1 MGRRGQHT
9 PSKIP
14 GDLTDPYGFVVM
26 VSEFE
31 TWMGVHGY
39 SPATI
44 SNRRR
49 MLGFFIVWLDE
60 RGVGRPAD
68 VTRPMVERYQR
79 HLFHYRKVDGD
90 PLTFRSQAQRLLAVR
105 AFYKWAAKQRRVLY
119 NPAAELELPKVEKRL
134 PRPALTVTEA
144 ELVMAVPNTTT
155 TIGLRDRAML
165 EVLYSTGIR
174 RAELA
179 GLHLFDLDADR
190 KTLLIRQ
197 GKGRKDRL
205 IPIGVRALQWCDRYL
220 HDSRPMLA
228 AEPDDG
234 VLFLTVD
241 GTAFS
246 PDRLTQLARDHVE
259 TSGIAKQGAC
269 HLFRHTMA
277 TLMLEGGADIRYV
290 QQMLGHADISTTQI
304 YTQVNIHQLAA
315 IHAATHPAST
325 GLPKTKRPA
334 AHSND
339 SGHVDGLKVSVTA
352 LLAVLE
358 QEDQQENRTPQ
369 SPPEPAPAA
378 SPADPSPAELTPA
391 ELLVR
396 RRPAAHARTATLR
409 N

>member
-14 GDLTDPYGFVVM
+14 GDLTDPYGFVRM
-26 VSEFE
+26 VAEFE

-39 SPATI
+39 STATI

-60 RGVGRPAD
+60 RGIHRPAD

-79 HLFHYRKVDGD
+79 HLFHYRKTDGD

-119 NPAAELELPKVEKRL
+119 NPAAELELPKVERRL
-134 PRPALTVTEA
+134 PRPALSAAEA
-144 ELVMAVPNTTT
+144 ETVLAVPDISTVV
-155 TIGLRDRAML
+155 GLRDRAML

-190 KTLLIRQ
+190 RTLLIRQ
-197 GKGRKDRL
+197 GKNKKDRL
-205 IPIGVRALQWCDRYL
+205 IPIGARALEWIDRYYAT
-220 HDSRPMLA
+220 SRPSLA

-241 GTAFS
+241 GTPFS

-259 TSGIAKQGAC
+259 TSGVPKTGAC

-304 YTQVNIHQLAA
+304 YTQVTIHQLAA
-315 IHAATHPAST
+315 IHAATHPATTNVARS
-325 GLPKTKRPA
+325 KRPVVPETG
-334 AHSND
+334 
-339 SGHVDGLKVSVTA
+339 SGVGDGLKVSVAA
-352 LLAVLE
+352 LLSALE
-358 QEDQQENRTPQ
+358 QEDQQENRPDLDPAT
-369 SPPEPAPAA
+369 PAPA
-378 SPADPSPAELTPA
+378 TPA
-391 ELLVR
+391 ATAADQLVR
-396 RRPAAHARTATLR
+396 RRQPNHQRTGTLR
-409 N
+409 S

>member
-1 MGRRGQHT
+1 MGRRGTHT
-9 PSKIP
+9 PSHIP
-14 GDLTDPYGFVVM
+14 GDLTDPYGFPRM
-26 VSEFE
+26 VAEFE

-39 SPATI
+39 STATVE
-44 SNRRR
+44 NRRR

-60 RGVGRPAD
+60 RGVHRPAD
-68 VTRPMVERYQR
+68 VTRAMVERYQR
-79 HLFHYRKVDGD
+79 HLFHYRKTDGD

-119 NPAAELELPKVEKRL
+119 NPAAELELPKVERRL
-134 PRPALTVTEA
+134 PRPALTASEA
-144 ELVMAVPNTTT
+144 ETVLAVPDISTTV
-155 TIGLRDRAML
+155 GLRDRAML

-190 KTLLIRQ
+190 RTLLIRQ
-197 GKGRKDRL
+197 GKNKKDRL
-205 IPIGVRALQWCDRYL
+205 IPIGARALEWIDRYL
-220 HDSRPMLA
+220 AASRPSLA

-259 TSGIAKQGAC
+259 NAGVAKQGAC

-304 YTQVNIHQLAA
+304 YTQVTIHQLAA
-315 IHAATHPAST
+315 IHAATHPATT
-325 GLPKTKRPA
+325 GLPRSKRPA
-334 AHSND
+334 VPEQS
-339 SGHVDGLKVSVTA
+339 SGVGDGLKVSVAA
-352 LLAVLE
+352 LFAALE
-358 QEDQQENRTPQ
+358 EEDQQENRAPT
-369 SPPEPAPAA
+369 SPATPAPAA
-378 SPADPSPAELTPA
+378 PSMSPAEQ
-391 ELLVR
+391 LVR
-396 RRPAAHARTATLR
+396 RRTPNHQRTGHLR
-409 N
+409 S

>member
-14 GDLTDPYGFVVM
+14 GDLTDPYGFVRLVG
-26 VSEFE
+26 EFE

-39 SPATI
+39 STATI
-44 SNRRR
+44 DNRRR

-60 RGVGRPAD
+60 RGIHRPAD

-79 HLFHYRKVDGD
+79 HLFHYRKTDGD

-105 AFYKWAAKQRRVLY
+105 AIYKRAAKQRRVLY
-119 NPAAELELPKVEKRL
+119 NPAAELELPKVERRL
-134 PRPALTVTEA
+134 PRPALTAGEA
-144 ELVMAVPNTTT
+144 ETVLAVPDISTVV
-155 TIGLRDRAML
+155 GLRDRAML

-197 GKGRKDRL
+197 GKNKKDRL
-205 IPIGVRALQWCDRYL
+205 IPIGARALEWIDRYYAT
-220 HDSRPMLA
+220 SRPSLA

-259 TSGIAKQGAC
+259 TSGVPKTGAC

-304 YTQVNIHQLAA
+304 YTQVTIHQLAA
-315 IHAATHPAST
+315 IHAATHPATTNVSRSR
-325 GLPKTKRPA
+325 RPA
-334 AHSND
+334 VDQPA
-339 SGHVDGLKVSVTA
+339 DGLKVSVAA
-352 LLAVLE
+352 LLSVLE
-358 QEDQQENRTPQ
+358 EEDQQ
-369 SPPEPAPAA
+369 
-378 SPADPSPAELTPA
+378 
-391 ELLVR
+391 
-396 RRPAAHARTATLR
+396 
-409 N
+409 

>member
-14 GDLTDPYGFVVM
+14 GDLADPYGFVRLVG
-26 VSEFE
+26 EFE

-39 SPATI
+39 STATVE
-44 SNRRR
+44 NRRR

-60 RGVGRPAD
+60 RGITRPAD

-79 HLFHYRKVDGD
+79 HLFHYRKTDGD

-119 NPAAELELPKVEKRL
+119 NPAAELELPKVERRL
-134 PRPALTVTEA
+134 PRPALTASEA
-144 ELVMAVPNTTT
+144 ETVLAVPDTTT
-155 TIGLRDRAML
+155 VIGLRDRAML

-179 GLHLFDLDADR
+179 GLCLFDLDADR
-190 KTLLIRQ
+190 RTLLIRQ
-197 GKGRKDRL
+197 GKNKKDRL
-205 IPIGVRALQWCDRYL
+205 IPIGARALEWIDRYL
-220 HDSRPMLA
+220 ATSRPQLA

-234 VLFLTVD
+234 VLFLTID

-259 TSGIAKQGAC
+259 ASGVAKTGAC

-304 YTQVNIHQLAA
+304 YTQVTIHQLAA
-315 IHAATHPAST
+315 IHAATHPATTNTPRS
-325 GLPKTKRPA
+325 KRAAPEAPA
-334 AHSND
+334 
-339 SGHVDGLKVSVTA
+339 DGLKVSVAA
-352 LLAVLE
+352 LLSALE
-358 QEDQQENRTPQ
+358 QEDQQENRPH
-369 SPPEPAPAA
+369 PDPAKPAPA
-378 SPADPSPAELTPA
+378 TPA
-391 ELLVR
+391 EQLVR
-396 RRPAAHARTATLR
+396 RRAPNHQRTGTLR
-409 N
+409 S

>member
-1 MGRRGQHT
+1 MGRRGQHA
-9 PSKIP
+9 PSHIP
-14 GDLTDPYGFVVM
+14 GDLTDPYGFPRLVA
-26 VSEFE
+26 EFE

-39 SPATI
+39 STATI
-44 SNRRR
+44 DNRRR

-60 RGVGRPAD
+60 RGIHRPAD

-79 HLFHYRKVDGD
+79 HLFHYRKTDGD
-90 PLTFRSQAQRLLAVR
+90 PLTVRSQAQRLLAVR

-119 NPAAELELPKVEKRL
+119 NPAAELELPKVERRL
-134 PRPALTVTEA
+134 PRPALTASEA
-144 ELVMAVPNTTT
+144 ETVLAVPDTSTV
-155 TIGLRDRAML
+155 IGLRDRAML

-190 KTLLIRQ
+190 RTLLIRQ
-197 GKGRKDRL
+197 GKNKKDRL
-205 IPIGVRALQWCDRYL
+205 IPIGARALEWIDRYL
-220 HDSRPMLA
+220 ATSRPSLA

-259 TSGIAKQGAC
+259 TSGVPKAGAC

-304 YTQVNIHQLAA
+304 YTQVTIHQLAA
-315 IHAATHPAST
+315 IHAATHPATTNVPRS
-325 GLPKTKRPA
+325 KRTPVEQPV
-334 AHSND
+334 
-339 SGHVDGLKVSVTA
+339 GDGLKVSVAA
-352 LLAVLE
+352 LLSVLE
-358 QEDQQENRTPQ
+358 EEDQQENRPHPDPAT
-369 SPPEPAPAA
+369 PAPAT
-378 SPADPSPAELTPA
+378 PNVTPA
-391 ELLVR
+391 QQLVR
-396 RRPAAHARTATLR
+396 RRAPNHQRTGTLR
-409 N
+409 S

>member
-9 PSKIP
+9 PSHIP
-14 GDLTDPYGFVVM
+14 GDLTDPYGFVRLVA
-26 VSEFE
+26 EFE

-39 SPATI
+39 SQATVE
-44 SNRRR
+44 NRRR

-60 RGVGRPAD
+60 RGITRPAD

-79 HLFHYRKVDGD
+79 HLFHYRKADGD

-119 NPAAELELPKVEKRL
+119 NPAAELELPKVERRL
-134 PRPALTVTEA
+134 PRPALTATEA
-144 ELVMAVPNTTT
+144 ETVLAVPDTTT
-155 TIGLRDRAML
+155 IIGLRDRAML

-190 KTLLIRQ
+190 RTLLIRQ
-197 GKGRKDRL
+197 GKNKKDRL
-205 IPIGVRALQWCDRYL
+205 IPIGARALDWIDRYL
-220 HDSRPMLA
+220 ATSRPTLA
-228 AEPDDG
+228 SEPDDG

-259 TSGIAKQGAC
+259 TSGVPKTGAC

-304 YTQVNIHQLAA
+304 YTQVTIHQLAA
-315 IHAATHPAST
+315 IHAATHPATTNVPRS
-325 GLPKTKRPA
+325 KRA
-334 AHSND
+334 AAEAP
-339 SGHVDGLKVSVTA
+339 VDGLKVSVA
-352 LLAVLE
+352 SLLAVLE
-358 QEDQQENRTPQ
+358 EEDRQENRPHPDPAT
-369 SPPEPAPAA
+369 PAPATPLTA
-378 SPADPSPAELTPA
+378 AVPSPTEQ
-391 ELLVR
+391 LVR
-396 RRPAAHARTATLR
+396 RRAPNHQRTGTLR
-409 N
+409 S